1 MKENLKIGLLAII
14 AVTLIIN
21 TVLQIKDEES
31 DSTTNTTR
39 VETVKSTEMTPPTQ
53 PQITKVENPS
63 ASDYP
68 PTSIEFEEYE
78 YDFGTVKQDS
88 KNTHI
93 FKFKNTGDNPLIIS
107 NARGSCGCTVPTYP
121 KEPIPPGGTG
131 EIEVVYS
138 PGKQKGL
145 QNKTVTIFANTDPQT
160 TLLKI
165 SANVEENQ

>member
-1 MKENLKIGLLAII
+1 MKENLKVGLLAVI
-14 AVTLIIN
+14 AITLIIN
-21 TVLQIKDEES
+21 TVLQIEDEPSKAE
-31 DSTTNTTR
+31 TPAPR
-39 VETVKSTEMTPPTQ
+39 VESVNSVETTPPTQ
-53 PQITKVENPS
+53 PQITKVEKPDIS
-63 ASDYP
+63 KYP
-68 PTSIEFEEYE
+68 TTSIEFEEYE
-78 YDFGTVKQDS
+78 YDFGNIKQDS

-93 FKFKNTGDNPLIIS
+93 FKFKNTGENPLIIS

-145 QNKTVTIFANTDPQT
+145 QNKTVTIFANTNPQT

-165 SANVEENQ
+165 SANVEEN